1 MKRAL
6 CLTVLLAALSA
17 GAFAQS
23 NLDSVIQPLN
33 GDITALMTSIG
44 SDIAPQLLQAT
55 LAGDIVGEA
64 AFAGDFPHGSITL
77 PAIGADFGNGIATVL
92 NDSSHAWNFVS
103 PMPTLIQNAVGS
115 SDAYKASHQI
125 FPYPNLSFGVGFGIA
140 QGFELLASGIYIPQ
154 ALTSP
159 LFGSLS
165 SGSTIS
171 GVNFSATSIVVKLRK
186 VLFYDRGGFP
196 AMSLAL
202 GGAYGKV
209 DLGASVNLDQNI
221 GGTENLNLVGPA
233 TFDTQVYGV
242 GLEFAISKRLPVIT
256 PFANVGVWYRHA
268 IVTSDINMNA
278 TISDT
283 SNSSLTP
290 VSTAITSNPTA
301 TDDGVDAR
309 LGGGLEIRIFA
320 VILHLSASLDMEN
333 PLLNIQSLSLTG
345 IAANDLSL
353 SAGLRFEF

>member
-140 QGFELLASGIYIPQ
+140 QGFELLASGII
-154 ALTSP
+154 SP
-159 LFGSLS
+159 RP
-165 SGSTIS
+165 
-171 GVNFSATSIVVKLRK
+171 LRAP
-186 VLFYDRGGFP
+186 V
-196 AMSLAL
+196 
-202 GGAYGKV
+202 
-209 DLGASVNLDQNI
+209 
-221 GGTENLNLVGPA
+221 
-233 TFDTQVYGV
+233 
-242 GLEFAISKRLPVIT
+242 RLPV
-256 PFANVGVWYRHA
+256 F
-268 IVTSDINMNA
+268 
-278 TISDT
+278 
-283 SNSSLTP
+283 
-290 VSTAITSNPTA
+290 
-301 TDDGVDAR
+301 
-309 LGGGLEIRIFA
+309 GLH
-320 VILHLSASLDMEN
+320 HLERELFRDEHRRQA
-333 PLLNIQSLSLTG
+333 PQGTLL
-345 IAANDLSL
+345 
-353 SAGLRFEF
+353 

>member
-1 MKRAL
+1 M
-6 CLTVLLAALSA
+6 
-17 GAFAQS
+17 
-23 NLDSVIQPLN
+23 N
-33 GDITALMTSIG
+33 ALMTSIG
-44 SDIAPQLLQAT
+44 TDIAPQLLQAT

-64 AFAGDFPHGSITL
+64 AFAGDFPHGSITF

-92 NDSSHAWNFVS
+92 NDSSHHWEFVS

-115 SDAYKASHQI
+115 SDGYKATRQI
-125 FPYPNLSFGVGFGIA
+125 FPYPNLSFGVGFGIVK
-140 QGFELLASGIYIPQ
+140 GFEILASGIYIPQ

-209 DLGASVNLDQNI
+209 DLGASVNLNQNI
-221 GGTENLNLVGPA
+221 GGNENLTLVGPA
-233 TFDTQVYGV
+233 SFDTQVYGV
-242 GLEFAISKRLPVIT
+242 GLEFAISKKLPVIT

-268 IVTSDINMNA
+268 IVTSNIDMNT
-278 TISDT
+278 TITDSST
-283 SNSSLTP
+283 SSS
-290 VSTAITSNPTA
+290 VSSAITSSPTA

-309 LGGGLEIRIFA
+309 VGGGLEIRIFA
-320 VILHLSASLDMEN
+320 LILHLSASLDMEN

-345 IAANDLSL
+345 ISANGLSL
-353 SAGLRFEF
+353 SAGLRFAF